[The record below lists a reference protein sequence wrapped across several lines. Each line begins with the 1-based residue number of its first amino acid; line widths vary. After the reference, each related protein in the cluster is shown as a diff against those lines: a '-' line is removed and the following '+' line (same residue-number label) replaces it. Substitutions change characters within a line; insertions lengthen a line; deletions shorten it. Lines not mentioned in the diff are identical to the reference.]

1 MSLNFCCR
9 AWCPDR
15 TITQS
20 RKYVASSLGQKFA
33 EPVILNMEVLY
44 NESRALTPMICFLSI
59 GSDPS
64 PYIEQLAKR
73 LEFRVKSISMG
84 QGQEVHARKM
94 MTQAMTEVRDYDWV
108 GFRRRYSAV
117 FSGFLGSAPELS
129 SVAGLHAGGA
139 GPVFGFGKGHRHR
152 PSRF

>member
-1 MSLNFCCR
+1 MHVQGVQKQFSTFSFDCLSYIKCQTKTYETLYKKSENISFFR
-9 AWCPDR
+9 AWSPDR

-20 RKYVASSLGQKFA
+20 RKYVGSSLGQKFA

-73 LEFRVKSISMG
+73 LEFKVKSISMG

-94 MTQAMTEVRDYDWV
+94 MSQAMSEVKIVIKSLQDE
-108 GFRRRYSAV
+108 
-117 FSGFLGSAPELS
+117 FLRVSL
-129 SVAGLHAGGA
+129 
-139 GPVFGFGKGHRHR
+139 
-152 PSRF
+152 